1 MKLWEKIL
9 EERLREVVKI
19 DECQFGFQ
27 EGKSTIDAIFI
38 LRQVLEKHIEKKKEL
53 FMYLWTWRRLLT
65 GCQEKLLGGL

>member
-9 EERLREVVKI
+9 EERLREIVKI

-38 LRQVLEKHIEKKKEL
+38 LQQVQEKHIEKKKEL
-53 FMYLWTWRRLLT
+53 FHVFADL
-65 GCQEKLLGGL
+65 EKAFDKVP